1 MVWAAS
7 DERQAP
13 WIVGGDHECL
23 LDQSRTM
30 FHGLIQ
36 LCSTLLVMYDR
47 PLEETTQ
54 YHVS

>member
-30 FHGLIQ
+30 FHGLVQ
-36 LCSTLLVMYDR
+36 LCSTLLVMYDC